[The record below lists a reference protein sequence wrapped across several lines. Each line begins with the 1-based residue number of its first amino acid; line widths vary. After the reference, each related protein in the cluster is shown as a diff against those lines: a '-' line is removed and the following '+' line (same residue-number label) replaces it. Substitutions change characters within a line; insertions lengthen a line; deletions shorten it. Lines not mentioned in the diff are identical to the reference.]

1 MEKMGRSPGGEQHYM
16 CLWLTDQRNSCFTC
30 VLNSLRCVW
39 LISDQCNSCF
49 TCELN
54 SLHCVAD
61 LGSVRQLLHM
71 RAQLPALINLRAVVS
86 NQREYEQTDPRGQN
100 SSLKQSA
107 NQHTV
112 HFRLHNASADEHYRR
127 SASVTAGS
135 ILGCYGN
142 LGAAGG
148 VGAGLRPGGGYPY
161 GGYGGVG
168 GYFPAAAG
176 LKPQKS
182 GTDTRELEQEDFL
195 VEQEQGPEQGRDQE
209 VLEEPLCQQGGLV
222 GEVCF
227 REWPLEEDSSKKQ
240 ELEQVD
246 FLVDQEQVM
255 GALEVELAFLEVQQV
270 VYLEQVE
277 YQELSLVLIQDI
289 QGELKL

>member
-71 RAQLPALINLRAVVS
+71 RAQLPALCVADLRSVQQLLHMQAQLPALCVADLRSVRQLRYMRVQLPVLCVADLGSVRHALELVTVAV
-86 NQREYEQTDPRGQN
+86 TIG
-100 SSLKQSA
+100 
-107 NQHTV
+107 
-112 HFRLHNASADEHYRR
+112 ASEWL
-127 SASVTAGS
+127 S
-135 ILGCYGN
+135 YGN

-182 GTDTRELEQEDFL
+182 GTDTHELEQEDFL

-209 VLEEPLCQQGGLV
+209 VLEEPLCQQGYLSYLKLA
-222 GEVCF
+222 C
-227 REWPLEEDSSKKQ
+227 Q
-240 ELEQVD
+240 
-246 FLVDQEQVM
+246 
-255 GALEVELAFLEVQQV
+255 GALQGRQPQKPERPEKLQRCQV
-270 VYLEQVE
+270 RNNFCACACVRV
-277 YQELSLVLIQDI
+277 
-289 QGELKL
+289 